1 LKESV
6 LDRVARELV
15 VPENQ
20 SGRPVQP
27 CDERAGKYR
36 EGVMIASLRSLDEL
50 SLVHGTPL

>member
-1 LKESV
+1 MKESV